1 MRSKLIFLSLVLIA
15 CVAIVQAQTA
25 SKQILRRGN
34 KAYSKQ
40 DYAQAEE
47 HYRALQRQD
56 STSAYANFAIGS
68 ALYQQGKDEEAKQSL
83 ERALQSP
90 TLAQEKQAQVLH
102 NLGNISMR
110 KKDYAQA
117 IDYYQ
122 KSLILNPEDD
132 DTRYNLVLAQKLQ
145 KKDQQQQNQQQQND
159 KQNEQNNKDQQQN
172 QQNQDKNKQDNQD
185 KQKPQEKDQKED
197 KGKQNPDAQNPTEP
211 QQKDGQLSREQ
222 AEQILDAY
230 KQNDDK
236 TRRRVE
242 QEQRELKQER
252 NNKVRRKW

>member
-1 MRSKLIFLSLVLIA
+1 ML
-15 CVAIVQAQTA
+15 QAQTA
-25 SKQILRRGN
+25 SKQILRKGN

-40 DYAQAEE
+40 DYARAEE
-47 HYRALQRQD
+47 QYRILQRQD
-56 STSAYANFAIGS
+56 STSAFANFAIG
-68 ALYQQGKDEEAKQSL
+68 AAQYHQGKDEEAKQSL

-90 TLAQEKQAQVLH
+90 TLSQERQAQVLH

-145 KKDQQQQNQQQQND
+145 QKDQQQQQDQQDKQND
-159 KQNEQNNKDQQQN
+159 QNNQSQQQNEQN
-172 QQNQDKNKQDNQD
+172 QDKDKQDKQDNKD
-185 KQKPQEKDQKED
+185 KSQNEHKD
-197 KGKQNPDAQNPTEP
+197 KQNPEAQKQTEP
-211 QQKDGQLSREQ
+211 QSKEGQLGREQ

-230 KQNDDK
+230 KQNDDR

-242 QEQRELKQER
+242 QEQREQKQER